1 LISALRFV
9 PPLGLLGLHRIAPLP
24 VDVLARAVA
33 RAALNPRAVK
43 PMLYAPDLR
52 RMNTREER
60 LGQAAPVSVDD
71 LPSSL
76 DSLDDVP
83 IGFTTKQR

>member
-1 LISALRFV
+1 
-9 PPLGLLGLHRIAPLP
+9 
-24 VDVLARAVA
+24 VA

-60 LGQAAPVSVDD
+60 LGRAAPVSVDD
-71 LPSSL
+71 LPNSL

-83 IGFTTKQR
+83 IGFTTKPR